1 MEKLTEL
8 KRWVMGSGLVQ
19 GLSVDSLGAMPGDT
33 GLFPEGTRLLWQR
46 QDILGNTT
54 SRLREVFTLRRKA
67 VPGMTSAGWIIA
79 FARWISENQSLA
91 PVFGAQQRIYTEKG
105 SLVSAAAGGEG
116 LYELRIIVEYTSKQE
131 GE

>member
-19 GLSVDSLGAMPGDT
+19 ELSVDSLGALPGDT
-33 GLFPEGTRLLWQR
+33 GLFPEGVRLLWQR
-46 QDILGNTT
+46 QDIVGNTT

-79 FARWISENQSLA
+79 FAQWLSENQSLA

-105 SLVSAAAGGEG
+105 SLASAASGGEG
-116 LYELRIIVEYTSKQE
+116 FYTISIIVEYTTNLE